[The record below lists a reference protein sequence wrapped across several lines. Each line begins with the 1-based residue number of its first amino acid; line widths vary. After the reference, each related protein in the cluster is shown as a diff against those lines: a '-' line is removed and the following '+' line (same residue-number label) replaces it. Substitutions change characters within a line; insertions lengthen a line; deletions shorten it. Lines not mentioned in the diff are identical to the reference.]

1 MITFASAVV
10 LLGLVGCAGTAN
22 GTQPAAESPAADAGV
37 EQTKAPGVGATSED
51 SNAGSDT
58 GAPAQSTVDASEY
71 AAAIEAAEAFV
82 GDRAFAFDLDRED
95 DDDDDDEIFNIDVA
109 EGTTVHEIDI
119 LADGT
124 ARLDETETHE
134 LDGED
139 QREIETAELTMIEAI
154 EIALGHHNGTIDEVE
169 LETENGEVVWSI
181 DYEDDDDRD
190 IYVNA
195 VTGEI
200 TED

>member
-1 MITFASAVV
+1 MNSNPQRTAMVTLASAAV
-10 LLGLVGCAGTAN
+10 LLGLVGCAGSAN
-22 GTQPAAESPAADAGV
+22 DAQPADDAASGNEST
-37 EQTKAPGVGATSED
+37 ETSD
-51 SNAGSDT
+51 SNSAGQDGT
-58 GAPAQSTVDASEY
+58 AQQGTVDASEY
-71 AAAIEAAEAFV
+71 AAAIEAAEAYV
-82 GDRAFAFDLDRED
+82 GPEGFAFDLERED

-134 LDGED
+134 LDGDD

-154 EIALGHHNGTIDEVE
+154 EIALGHHNGTIEEVE
-169 LETENGEVVWSI
+169 LETENGQVVWSI
-181 DYEDDDDRD
+181 DFEDDGQDD
-190 IYVNA
+190 IHVNA

-200 TED
+200 TTD